1 MPKRE
6 HEELQAKLRIL
17 EARRADDRERLRE
30 VDRLKEEAEEWL
42 KVREK
47 SKGASLLSR
56 VSLGAD
62 LLNFAA
68 KIIEMSAELKD
79 LRKQVR

>member
-1 MPKRE
+1 M
-6 HEELQAKLRIL
+6 QAKLRIL

-56 VSLGAD
+56 VSLGAN
-62 LLNFAA
+62 LLNSAA